1 MEFAMNEGAVLEA
14 EREAS
19 TGTGDGDFSH
29 IDPAGLTKIVAAGAD
44 CRLGRVI
51 SISGSQVIFLVE
63 DMDHDDPAALP
74 ALQIGSLV
82 KMPTPHSIV
91 FGMISGLSV
100 PIPARDRTESELKIG
115 EMDLIGESPIQPA
128 GNRAQFR
135 RGVSTF
141 PLLGTSVFAA
151 TLEDLS
157 VVYARPAVTTARI
170 GAIHQDRSLPA
181 HIVVDDL
188 LGKHFAILGAT
199 GSGKSC
205 AVALILRAILGHHRN
220 AHIILLDPHNEYS
233 RAFGDTAEVIDLR
246 SLQMPY
252 WLFNFQ
258 EFCEVL
264 VHAGVSIGTAEAAI
278 LNEFIPAAKRQFLNS
293 ADARHIT
300 VDTPSP
306 YRMTLVLQL
315 IDEAMGRLEKP
326 DSLAPYQRLKAG
338 LNGIMGD
345 ARFNFMFGGLIAMRD
360 NMAAILSRLFRL
372 PVDGKPATIL
382 DLSGLPSEILNV
394 VVSVICRI
402 SFDFALWSDGAVP
415 ILLVCEEAHR
425 YAPEDARLG
434 FEPTKRALSRIA
446 KEGRK
451 YGLSLCVVTQRP
463 SELAAGMLSQCNT
476 IFALRLGHQRDQEIV
491 RAAMS
496 ESAFGLLDALPS
508 LGNAEAIAVGEGVSI
523 PMRLAFD
530 QLPAE
535 HRPKSGTAAFS
546 ASWQKDTANS
556 DDFLNQ
562 VIDNWRRQ
570 RR

>member
-1 MEFAMNEGAVLEA
+1 
-14 EREAS
+14 
-19 TGTGDGDFSH
+19 
-29 IDPAGLTKIVAAGAD
+29 
-44 CRLGRVI
+44 
-51 SISGSQVIFLVE
+51 
-63 DMDHDDPAALP
+63 
-74 ALQIGSLV
+74 
-82 KMPTPHSIV
+82 
-91 FGMISGLSV
+91 
-100 PIPARDRTESELKIG
+100 
-115 EMDLIGESPIQPA
+115 
-128 GNRAQFR
+128 
-135 RGVSTF
+135 
-141 PLLGTSVFAA
+141 
-151 TLEDLS
+151 
-157 VVYARPAVTTARI
+157 
-170 GAIHQDRSLPA
+170 
-181 HIVVDDL
+181 
-188 LGKHFAILGAT
+188 
-199 GSGKSC
+199 
-205 AVALILRAILGHHRN
+205 
-220 AHIILLDPHNEYS
+220 
-233 RAFGDTAEVIDLR
+233 
-246 SLQMPY
+246 
-252 WLFNFQ
+252 
-258 EFCEVL
+258 
-264 VHAGVSIGTAEAAI
+264 
-278 LNEFIPAAKRQFLNS
+278 
-293 ADARHIT
+293 
-300 VDTPSP
+300 
-306 YRMTLVLQL
+306 MTLVLQM

-345 ARFNFMFGGLIAMRD
+345 ARFNFMFGSLIAMRD

-491 RAAMS
+491 RAAVS

-546 ASWQKDTANS
+546 ASWQKDSSNS
-556 DDFLNQ
+556 DEFLNQ

>member
-1 MEFAMNEGAVLEA
+1 
-14 EREAS
+14 
-19 TGTGDGDFSH
+19 
-29 IDPAGLTKIVAAGAD
+29 
-44 CRLGRVI
+44 
-51 SISGSQVIFLVE
+51 
-63 DMDHDDPAALP
+63 
-74 ALQIGSLV
+74 
-82 KMPTPHSIV
+82 
-91 FGMISGLSV
+91 
-100 PIPARDRTESELKIG
+100 
-115 EMDLIGESPIQPA
+115 
-128 GNRAQFR
+128 
-135 RGVSTF
+135 
-141 PLLGTSVFAA
+141 
-151 TLEDLS
+151 
-157 VVYARPAVTTARI
+157 
-170 GAIHQDRSLPA
+170 
-181 HIVVDDL
+181 
-188 LGKHFAILGAT
+188 
-199 GSGKSC
+199 
-205 AVALILRAILGHHRN
+205 
-220 AHIILLDPHNEYS
+220 LDPHNEYS

-246 SLQMPY
+246 GLQMPY

-264 VHAGVSIGTAEAAI
+264 VHAGVSIGMAEAAI
-278 LNEFIPAAKRQFLNS
+278 LGELIPAAKRQFLNS

-306 YRMTLVLQL
+306 YRMTLVLQMV
-315 IDEAMGRLEKP
+315 DEAVGRLEKP

-338 LNGIMGD
+338 LNAIMSD

-360 NMAAILSRLFRL
+360 NMATILSRIFRI

-394 VVSVICRI
+394 VVSVICRM

-425 YAPEDARLG
+425 YAPEDSRLG

-476 IFALRLGHQRDQEIV
+476 IFALRLGHQRDQDIV

-530 QLPAE
+530 MLPAE
-535 HRPKSGTAAFS
+535 HRPKSGTANFS
-546 ASWQKDTANS
+546 SSWQKDTSNS
-556 DDFLNQ
+556 DEFLGQ